1 MLPRLLAIIQKEFI
15 QTLRDRWTLV
25 IMISIPLLQ
34 LILFGYAINMN
45 VQHIPMVAVDQSL
58 DDASRATWMI

>member
-15 QTLRDRWTLV
+15 QTLRDRSTLV

-34 LILFGYAINMN
+34 LILFGYAALSLPYMYR
-45 VQHIPMVAVDQSL
+45 AVDTGL
-58 DDASRATWMI
+58 